1 MSDLSSMEPVPRAL
15 RIATEAH
22 AGQTDR
28 AGKPYIWHCL
38 SVMRKLE
45 ESSDSPPH
53 STVRAAALLHDTLE
67 DTDWGKSDLLER
79 EVSPVVVSA
88 VTVLTHQDSLS
99 YSEYI
104 ERLANAS
111 RTARRIKIADLRHN
125 MDLTR
130 LPTVTDEDIERVRK
144 YRRALDTLLR
154 APSRNRR

>member
-45 ESSDSPPH
+45 ENSGSPPH
-53 STVRAAALLHDTLE
+53 STARAAALLHDTIE
-67 DTDWGKSDLLER
+67 DTDWEKSDLLER
-79 EVSPVVVSA
+79 AVSTMVVST

-104 ERLANAS
+104 ERLANGS
-111 RTARRIKIADLRHN
+111 RTARRVKIADLRHN

-130 LPTVTDEDIERVRK
+130 LPTVTGEDIERVRK

-154 APSRNRR
+154 APNCNRR

>member
-1 MSDLSSMEPVPRAL
+1 
-15 RIATEAH
+15 
-22 AGQTDR
+22 
-28 AGKPYIWHCL
+28 
-38 SVMRKLE
+38 MRKVE
-45 ESSDSPPH
+45 ENSDSPPH

-67 DTDWGKSDLLER
+67 DTDWEKSDLLDR

-154 APSRNRR
+154 APSRNRV